1 MRIPSTSEL
10 VESQANKAYDKL
22 AVISENLDKLEDIY
36 EFIFNYYAFLKEKLS
51 HYVPN
56 DKDSIIKGVKEFHD
70 GVKFL
75 TDIEFSNILVPEF
88 KSTISCRYVDNDGKV
103 PALVLACGDNEIA
116 KIYLGWNTETNKPL
130 LIVPDTV
137 ETMDNSAV
145 TVAYLHTYV
154 KSITDKLNTSIGNI
168 NTLITSATTSI
179 ENLESRVSTLEN
191 QIVQKAEKSD
201 LDGLKAQV
209 GGIQP
214 GLDVHSIKGI
224 FWSPN
229 QTYTTGKDQI
239 WVEAEIGKTYPGN
252 ELYTECVHDES
263 THTTTLS
270 GQLNTG
276 TYMCLSPSK
285 ITLSYTASGTAYN
298 GSTLTSD
305 YYSHREE
312 RGVFA
317 PVNI

>member
-56 DKDSIIKGVKEFHD
+56 DKDSIIKGIKEFHD
-70 GVKFL
+70 EVKFL

-88 KSTISCRYVDNDGKV
+88 KGTISCRYIDNDGKV

-116 KIYLGWNTETNKPL
+116 KIHLGWNTETNKPL

-154 KSITDKLNTSIGNI
+154 KSITDKINTSIGDI
-168 NTLITSATTSI
+168 NTFIASATTSI

-201 LDGLKAQV
+201 LAELKAQV
-209 GGIQP
+209 DGIKP
-214 GLDVHSIKGI
+214 GLDVSSIKGL
-224 FWSPN
+224 FWSPH
-229 QTYTTGKDQI
+229 QTYTTGKERI
-239 WVEAEIGKTYPGN
+239 WFEAEIGKTYTGN
-252 ELYTECVHDES
+252 ELYTECVHDET

-276 TYMCLSPSK
+276 TYMCFKPSK
-285 ITLSYTASGTAYN
+285 ITLSYTAGGTAYN
-298 GSTLTSD
+298 GNTLTED

-312 RGVFA
+312 RGSFA

>member
-56 DKDSIIKGVKEFHD
+56 DKDSIIEGVKEFHD
-70 GVKFL
+70 EVKFL

-88 KSTISCRYVDNDGKV
+88 KGTISCRYIDNDGKV
-103 PALVLACGDNEIA
+103 PALVLSCGDNEIA
-116 KIYLGWNTETNKPL
+116 KLYLGWNTETNKPL

-145 TVAYLHTYV
+145 TVTYLHTYV
-154 KSITDKLNTSIGNI
+154 KSITDKINASISDINTSIGDI
-168 NTLITSATTSI
+168 TTSI

-201 LDGLKAQV
+201 LDELKAQV
-209 GGIQP
+209 GGIKP
-214 GLDVHSIKGI
+214 GLDVNSVKGI
-224 FWSPN
+224 FWSPS
-229 QTYTTGKDQI
+229 QTYTTGKDHI
-239 WVEAEIGKTYPGN
+239 WIEAEIGKTYPGN
-252 ELYTECVHDES
+252 ELYTECVHDET

-285 ITLSYTASGTAYN
+285 ITLSYTAGGTAYN